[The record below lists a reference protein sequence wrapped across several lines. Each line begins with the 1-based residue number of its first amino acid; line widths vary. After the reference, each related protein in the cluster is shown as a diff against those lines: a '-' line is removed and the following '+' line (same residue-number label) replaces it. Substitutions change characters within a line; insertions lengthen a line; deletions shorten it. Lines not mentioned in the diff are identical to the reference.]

1 MNILKESNTK
11 KIDKKRIRNEFLSQL
26 RGEEDKHE
34 EFIDEVSA
42 IRQAT
47 RETGENHGER
57 ISKSIPCESEFT
69 LRSAVPEL
77 ARSKSSKQ
85 PKISGSFIKT
95 LRRKIGEVVSKFLIH
110 ERLPFQLSSS
120 PWLYNLIQVSIEVR
134 KGVKLRTPYE
144 VLDVYLES
152 NLQRVL

>member
-47 RETGENHGER
+47 RE
-57 ISKSIPCESEFT
+57 SIQS
-69 LRSAVPEL
+69 
-77 ARSKSSKQ
+77 Q
-85 PKISGSFIKT
+85 
-95 LRRKIGEVVSKFLIH
+95 H
-110 ERLPFQLSSS
+110 E
-120 PWLYNLIQVSIEVR
+120 
-134 KGVKLRTPYE
+134 
-144 VLDVYLES
+144 
-152 NLQRVL
+152 